1 MVGTV
6 DFLVGGVV
14 DVVDFF
20 EGVVAAAAAAADVEV
35 DGRLLRAVAEV
46 VLSSFFAVGA
56 MLFH

>member
-20 EGVVAAAAAAADVEV
+20 EGVVAAAAVDVEV